1 MLHVKNLSIKFSSH
15 KNEIEVVKQVSF
27 DLGEHKILGIV
38 GESGSGK
45 SVTSL
50 SILGLLPEN
59 ATLDGEIFF
68 KEKNLATLSDKEYQK
83 IRGKNIGMIFQ
94 EPMSSLN
101 PTLTCGNQ
109 LCEVLKQHTSLNKKE
124 ILKEVIT
131 LFEKVKLPTPHR
143 IFKSYPHQ
151 LSGGQKQRV
160 MIAMAIACKPDL
172 LIADEPTTA
181 LDVTIQAQILKLLK
195 RLARERNVSVIFT
208 THDLGA
214 AYEICDRVTVMYAGQ
229 EAESAS
235 VDKFFEKPRHP
246 YTKSLLGSLP
256 SKSGGLKGIP
266 GQIPALINP
275 PSGCRF
281 HPRCSLASEDCITRR
296 PQVNWPSDDHMV
308 RCYHPKIYD

>member
-68 KEKNLATLSDKEYQK
+68 KEKNLATLSDKEFQK

-109 LCEVLKQHTSLNKKE
+109 VFEVLKQHTSLNKKE
-124 ILKEVIT
+124 IFKEVIT

-143 IFKSYPHQ
+143 IFKSYPYQ
-151 LSGGQKQRV
+151 LSG
-160 MIAMAIACKPDL
+160 
-172 LIADEPTTA
+172 
-181 LDVTIQAQILKLLK
+181 
-195 RLARERNVSVIFT
+195 
-208 THDLGA
+208 
-214 AYEICDRVTVMYAGQ
+214 
-229 EAESAS
+229 
-235 VDKFFEKPRHP
+235 
-246 YTKSLLGSLP
+246 
-256 SKSGGLKGIP
+256 
-266 GQIPALINP
+266 
-275 PSGCRF
+275 
-281 HPRCSLASEDCITRR
+281 
-296 PQVNWPSDDHMV
+296 W
-308 RCYHPKIYD
+308 